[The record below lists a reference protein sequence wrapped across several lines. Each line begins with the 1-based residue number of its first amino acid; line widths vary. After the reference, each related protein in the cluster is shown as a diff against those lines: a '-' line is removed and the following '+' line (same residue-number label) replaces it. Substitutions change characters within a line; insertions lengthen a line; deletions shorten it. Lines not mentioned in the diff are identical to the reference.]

1 MGVPTAPVV
10 TFAFEDVVKGFAL
23 NKGMPNQRFVF
34 TPHPVA
40 NIPAPRCRE
49 YLSGN
54 DPVTGKPIIQEIVAA
69 LTGPLAEEDKKTG
82 VIERPVGP
90 RLMDPDTEEKLQRL
104 FYANGWTDGLP
115 IVLPTEE
122 RVRAMLNGTSHRS
135 DEVVGK
141 MQASS
146 VREFWSY
153 TVEKVAINA
162 VMAGAKPE
170 HFPVILA
177 IASTGVPSLYT
188 STTSFARMVV
198 VNGPIRDTIGMNA
211 GIGALGPF
219 NESNAVIGRAWTLL
233 SKNLGNAGSPGS
245 VYMGTH
251 GNNLNYNNLC
261 FPEKEQSLPQGWKP
275 FHVQK
280 GFGPEESVVSVFSGH
295 YLIYGDALNNSRCSP
310 PLEQCQYSELIKYMV
325 QDFKSVGPYR
335 SVKATLLLDPTA
347 AKRLKEEEG
356 FDTKEQLEQW
366 FKENILMPVWEYW
379 VTYPKD
385 YEAAKA
391 GTEPYASWL
400 KLPAET
406 IIPVKKFNP
415 PKEYGVP
422 GRPLKDPISII
433 VVGGETLPVWYVGN
447 FDYITSASVDKWK

>member
-1 MGVPTAPVV
+1 MPTAPVITV
-10 TFAFEDVVKGFAL
+10 AFEDVVKGFAFD
-23 NKGMPNQRFVF
+23 KGMPNQRFTFV
-34 TPHPVA
+34 PHPIA
-40 NIPAPRCRE
+40 NIPAPTCRG

-54 DPVTGKPIIQEIVAA
+54 DPVTGKPIVQEIIGA
-69 LTGPLAEEDKKTG
+69 LTGSLTDEEKKTG
-82 VIERPVGP
+82 FIERPIPP
-90 RLMDPDTEEKLQRL
+90 RLIGPDTEEKLQHL

-122 RVRAMLNGTSHRS
+122 RIAKMLKGTSRRP

-153 TVEKVAINA
+153 TVEKVAVNA

-177 IASTGVPSLYT
+177 IASTGIPSLMT

-198 VNGPIRDTIGMNA
+198 VNGPIRNKIGMNA

-219 NESNAVIGRAWTLL
+219 NEANAVIGRAWTFL

-245 VYMGTH
+245 VYMGSH

-261 FPEKEQSLPQGWKP
+261 FPEKEQSLPEGWKP

-280 GFGPEESVVSVFSGH
+280 GFKPEESVVSVFSGH

-310 PLEQCQYSELIKYMV
+310 PLEQCLYHELIRFMI

-335 SVKATLLLDPTA
+335 TVKATLLLDPTA
-347 AKRLKEEEG
+347 AKKIKEGEG
-356 FDTKEQLEQW
+356 FGTKEKLEQW
-366 FKENILMPVWEYW
+366 FSENTFMPVWEYW

-385 YEAAKA
+385 FQAAKT
-391 GTEPYASWL
+391 GVEPLASWL

-406 IIPVKKFNP
+406 IIPIKKFNP
-415 PKEYGVP
+415 PKPFEVP
-422 GRPLKDPISII
+422 GRALKDPISVI

>member
-1 MGVPTAPVV
+1 
-10 TFAFEDVVKGFAL
+10 
-23 NKGMPNQRFVF
+23 
-34 TPHPVA
+34 
-40 NIPAPRCRE
+40 
-49 YLSGN
+49 
-54 DPVTGKPIIQEIVAA
+54 
-69 LTGPLAEEDKKTG
+69 
-82 VIERPVGP
+82 
-90 RLMDPDTEEKLQRL
+90 
-104 FYANGWTDGLP
+104 
-115 IVLPTEE
+115 
-122 RVRAMLNGTSHRS
+122 
-135 DEVVGK
+135 
-141 MQASS
+141 
-146 VREFWSY
+146 
-153 TVEKVAINA
+153 
-162 VMAGAKPE
+162 
-170 HFPVILA
+170 
-177 IASTGVPSLYT
+177 
-188 STTSFARMVV
+188 
-198 VNGPIRDTIGMNA
+198 MNA

-219 NESNAVIGRAWTLL
+219 NEANAVIGRAWTLI

-245 VYMGTH
+245 VYMGSH
-251 GNNLNYNNLC
+251 GNNLNYNNMC
-261 FPEKEQSLPQGWKP
+261 FPEKEEALPEGWKP

-280 GFGPEESVVSVFSGH
+280 GFKPEESVVSVFSGH

-347 AKRLKEEEG
+347 AKKLKEVEG
-356 FDTKEQLEQW
+356 FGTKEQLEQW

-385 YEAAKA
+385 YQAAKA

-406 IIPVKKFNP
+406 MIPVKKFNP

-447 FDYITSASVDKWK
+447 FDYITSSSVDKWK